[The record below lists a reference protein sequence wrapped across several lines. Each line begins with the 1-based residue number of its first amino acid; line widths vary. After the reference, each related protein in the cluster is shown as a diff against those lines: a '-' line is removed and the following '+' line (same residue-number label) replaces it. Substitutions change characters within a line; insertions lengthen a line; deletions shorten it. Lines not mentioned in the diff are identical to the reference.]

1 MSKQAYVKPKL
12 LILRDILL
20 EKTDENHALT
30 IPELIKE
37 LSLYGISAERKTLYD
52 DINILTTYGLDI
64 VVSKRSHSNTYY
76 VASRTFQDE
85 ELQVLANAVASSKFL
100 TNKKSNEFIKK
111 LEKLTSIYN
120 AKELKRTI
128 YIEGRVKNFNE
139 QIYYNINS
147 IHDAINRKKK
157 ITFKYFSYNLNKKKE
172 YRHYGEI
179 YAVSPYYIVWENDYY
194 YLICYCDKHENISRY
209 RIDRMANVKVSEE
222 SYKVPN
228 ESELGL
234 AKSLRSTFSMYG
246 GDKKIVT
253 IEFANELIDVIIDRY
268 GSDVRVTKKSDTTFT
283 VSVEVQISPPFWGW
297 LFQFGTKAK
306 IIAPQSIVEQAKKE
320 TRTLAEIYNT

>member
-12 LILRDILL
+12 LILRDIFL

-30 IPELIKE
+30 IPELIKA

-100 TNKKSNEFIKK
+100 TNKKSNDLIKK

-157 ITFKYFSYNLNKKKE
+157 ITFKYFSYDLNKKKE
-172 YRHYGEI
+172 YLHDGEV

-228 ESELGL
+228 DSELEM
-234 AKSLRSTFSMYG
+234 AKTLRSTFSMYG

-253 IEFANELIDVIIDRY
+253 IELANELIDVIIDRF
-268 GSDVRVTKKSDTTFT
+268 GSDVRITKKSDTTFT

-320 TRTLAEIYNT
+320 TRKLAEIYNT

>member
-12 LILRDILL
+12 LILRDIFL

-30 IPELIKE
+30 VSELIKE
-37 LSLYGISAERKTLYD
+37 LSMYGISVERKTLYD
-52 DINILTTYGLDI
+52 DINILTAYGLDI
-64 VVSKRSHSNTYY
+64 VISKRSHSNTYY

-100 TNKKSNEFIKK
+100 TNKKSNELIKK
-111 LEKLTSIYN
+111 LEKLTSVYN

-147 IHDAINRKKK
+147 LHDAINRKKK
-157 ITFKYFSYNLNKKKE
+157 ITFRYFSYALNKKKE
-172 YRHYGEI
+172 YRHNGEV

-194 YLICYCDKHENISRY
+194 YLICYCDKHQNISRY
-209 RIDRMANVKVSEE
+209 RIDRMVNVNVSEE

-228 ESELGL
+228 DTEQEL

-253 IEFANELIDVIIDRY
+253 IEFANELIDVIIDRF
-268 GSDVRVTKKSDTTFT
+268 GSDVRITKKSDSTFN

-306 IIAPQSIVEQAKKE
+306 IVYPQSIVEEAKKE
-320 TRTLAEIYNT
+320 AQTLAEIYNT

>member
-1 MSKQAYVKPKL
+1 MSRQAYVKPKL
-12 LILRDILL
+12 LILRDIFL

-30 IPELIKE
+30 IPEIIKE
-37 LSLYGISAERKTLYD
+37 LSLYGISVERKTLYD
-52 DINILTTYGLDI
+52 DINTLTTYGLDI

-76 VASRTFQDE
+76 VASRTFQNE

-100 TNKKSNEFIKK
+100 TNKKSNELIKK
-111 LEKLTSIYN
+111 LEKLTSIYS

-147 IHDAINRKKK
+147 IHDAINKKKK
-157 ITFKYFSYNLNKKKE
+157 ITFKYFSYDLNKKKE
-172 YRHYGEI
+172 YRHNGEV

-194 YLICYCDKHENISRY
+194 YLICYCDKHQNISRY
-209 RIDRMANVKVSEE
+209 RIDRMVNVDISEE
-222 SYKVPN
+222 SHKVPN
-228 ESELGL
+228 ECELEM
-234 AKSLRSTFSMYG
+234 AKTLRSTFSMYG
-246 GDKKIVT
+246 GEKRIVT
-253 IEFANELIDVIIDRY
+253 LELANELIDVIIDRF
-268 GSDVRVTKKSDTTFT
+268 GTDVRITKHTDCTFT

-306 IIAPQSIVEQAKKE
+306 VIAPQSIVDEAKKE
-320 TRTLAEIYNT
+320 ANALAEIYNS